1 MTVVMIGNPNVG
13 KSLVLNRLTGSNFI
27 VSNMPALLWNLV
39 KPP

>member
-13 KSLVLNRLTGSNFI
+13 RVGFEPSTGSNFI
-27 VSNMPALLWNLV
+27 VSIMPALLWNLV